1 MPREEEE
8 EEEEE
13 EVVVVVVVV
22 EEDEEPQQCQQRH
35 CRWGHTELTRATHL
49 AACIRP
55 SHHPRP

>member
-1 MPREEEE
+1 MPREEE

-13 EVVVVVVVV
+13 EVVVVVEVV
-22 EEDEEPQQCQQRH
+22 EEDEEPQQRH